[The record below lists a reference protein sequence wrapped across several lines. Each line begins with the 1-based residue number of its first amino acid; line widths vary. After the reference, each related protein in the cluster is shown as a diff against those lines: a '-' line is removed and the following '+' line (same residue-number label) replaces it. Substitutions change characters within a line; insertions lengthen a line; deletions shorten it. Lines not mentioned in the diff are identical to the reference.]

1 MKVSKALQA
10 KQMVH
15 RGSALSKESPD
26 SSVVVLPWKGS
37 WLK

>member
-15 RGSALSKESPD
+15 RGSALSKEIPD
-26 SSVVVLPWKGS
+26 SSVVVFPGKGPG
-37 WLK
+37 